1 MAISAAFALPSSRA
15 PASRPANRRCNF
27 MGTPFSQGM
36 ARSLEKR
43 RGETNESLLISLYAG
58 FPMPRIVDRC
68 TPFPCRLA
76 GWEARYNRGSGAHVV
91 AARLNTI
98 TGKPSPKVEIYH
110 FCDALFAR
118 ELLDY
123 SLEFVVL
130 MPCRIA
136 VVEVSQ
142 QKIGLTMLDWDVR
155 WTERVEQSPTAK
167 VEGSVLLRRTT
178 FFCNAYHQ
186 AQTKTACSSL
196 PTAPKSITKRTRTY
210 SSNASHRHVPGEFR
224 RQRGQIA
231 ERCHRNRFRNPGGEV
246 LAQAS
251 GRQVL

>member
-1 MAISAAFALPSSRA
+1 
-15 PASRPANRRCNF
+15 
-27 MGTPFSQGM
+27 M

-155 WTERVEQSPTAK
+155 WTERVEQSPTAR

-178 FFCNAYHQ
+178 FFCNAYHR
-186 AQTKTACSSL
+186 AQTETACSSL
-196 PTAPKSITKRTRTY
+196 PSAAKSITERTRTHA
-210 SSNASHRHVPGEFR
+210 SNAPTQTCSAFLAAQPGGALMRAAAIPGRVSSHAGRGVGK
-224 RQRGQIA
+224 RQRHQPRA
-231 ERCHRNRFRNPGGEV
+231 
-246 LAQAS
+246 
-251 GRQVL
+251 